1 MSEFFQSELV
11 RGDIQKMMEL
21 QQFCFRSAMNFP
33 LLDDDRKLEY
43 FDALEMLIEKQKVFH
58 TRLSLSDD
66 PEAESI
72 IETMKQAVVML
83 GAKEGTPISE
93 MFDDLLTKVR
103 AMRDTLKSG
112 TGD

>member
-1 MSEFFQSELV
+1 
-11 RGDIQKMMEL
+11 MMEL

-33 LLDDDRKLEY
+33 LLDTDRKLEY
-43 FDALEMLIEKQKVFH
+43 FDALELLIEKQKVFH

-83 GAKEGTPISE
+83 GAEEGTSVNE
-93 MFDDLLTKVR
+93 MFDDLLNKVKT
-103 AMRDTLKSG
+103 MRDTLKSG

>member
-1 MSEFFQSELV
+1 
-11 RGDIQKMMEL
+11 MMEL

-33 LLDDDRKLEY
+33 LLDNDRKLEY

-83 GAKEGTPISE
+83 GAKEGTSVNE
-93 MFDDLLTKVR
+93 MFDDLLNKVKT
-103 AMRDTLKSG
+103 MRDTLKSG